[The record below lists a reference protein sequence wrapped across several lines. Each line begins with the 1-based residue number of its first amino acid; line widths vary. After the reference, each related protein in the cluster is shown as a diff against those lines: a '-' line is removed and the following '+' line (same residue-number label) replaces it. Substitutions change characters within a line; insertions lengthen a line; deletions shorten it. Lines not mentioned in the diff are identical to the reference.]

1 MSRGGFSVLVRGVAD
16 SERREPKI
24 FATPLQGAQAEIM
37 TQKHATVFLCYV
49 SHGSHMRCGIIDVII
64 SYFQV

>member
-1 MSRGGFSVLVRGVAD
+1 MTISVILLANVNWNY
-16 SERREPKI
+16 EIYTEKKKI
-24 FATPLQGAQAEIM
+24 IKQYTQAEIM

>member
-1 MSRGGFSVLVRGVAD
+1 MRIITGNDLLRIISGNYLLRIISGKDL
-16 SERREPKI
+16 
-24 FATPLQGAQAEIM
+24 AQAEIM

>member
-1 MSRGGFSVLVRGVAD
+1 MFFYISHKNIELCVLAKGGKLSQKFTPIPGRNHD
-16 SERREPKI
+16 PKY
-24 FATPLQGAQAEIM
+24 
-37 TQKHATVFLCYV
+37 ATVFLCYV